1 MAKKNNGFRIAQFK
15 FNINL
20 RNFFVIFFVFLFLFY
35 AYRSIKN
42 EIKQVAPEKSIT
54 TIVKEA
60 KEGKIKKIDLI
71 DNKLLIYYKNDTL
84 SISYKEAGETF
95 IKTLKDAGINPERID
110 INIKDTQGSTGL
122 ANIIG
127 NILPT
132 ILMVAFFIFLF
143 RQAKG
148 AQDSVFSFGQNR
160 GKRFSKSMT
169 KTTFNDVAGVDEA
182 KKELVEIV
190 DFLKSPKKFFDI
202 GDLAFFVVTGTLMG
216 DLFWYALGR
225 RIGDHTNADSGISF
239 VARWAEKIAAPLD
252 AHLLD
257 RPRRTIFISKFAYGF
272 HHALLVRLGML
283 RFPWRKL
290 IKLDFIASVLWIFIV
305 GGLGYFSGAAF
316 FASKRYLRFVE
327 AGVLL
332 SLVFFLAVEHF
343 VIKKWKI

>member
-1 MAKKNNGFRIAQFK
+1 MDS
-15 FNINL
+15 
-20 RNFFVIFFVFLFLFY
+20 IFFPYINHWPILGYALVFFGMIL
-35 AYRSIKN
+35 
-42 EIKQVAPEKSIT
+42 
-54 TIVKEA
+54 
-60 KEGKIKKIDLI
+60 EGD
-71 DNKLLIYYKNDTL
+71 
-84 SISYKEAGETF
+84 
-95 IKTLKDAGINPERID
+95 
-110 INIKDTQGSTGL
+110 
-122 ANIIG
+122 
-127 NILPT
+127 
-132 ILMVAFFIFLF
+132 IFLF
-143 RQAKG
+143 A
-148 AQDSVFSFGQNR
+148 A
-160 GKRFSKSMT
+160 
-169 KTTFNDVAGVDEA
+169 A
-182 KKELVEIV
+182 
-190 DFLKSPKKFFDI
+190 FLAHQKFFDI